1 MRPRFLAACL
11 AMLLCEPAA
20 ALPPPGV
27 ELVRIVSQPMRASDL
42 LGLEVRTR
50 DGEPAGTIGDL
61 ALDFERNRVDHA
73 LVSTARG
80 LIAVGLLDLRLSLE
94 RTYAMLPRQRV
105 ADPRGKDTGPS
116 ARALL
121 GRPVYARD
129 GRQIGELDDMLVDAH
144 AGSVPFVLLRMEDN
158 LLHPLPLDALHAR
171 NDRLVLRIDAR
182 ELQGGR
188 SFSAA
193 ELNERLG
200 DNAFLRANADYADR
214 LTVGR

>member
-11 AMLLCEPAA
+11 ALLLCEPAA

-50 DGEPAGTIGDL
+50 DGEPAGIIADL
-61 ALDFERNRVDHA
+61 VLHFERNRVDHA
-73 LVSTARG
+73 LVRTARG

-105 ADPRGKDTGPS
+105 ADPRGKDKGPS

-144 AGSVPFVLLRMEDN
+144 AAACPSCCYAWRTTFIRCRWTPCTPGTIGWYC
-158 LLHPLPLDALHAR
+158 AL
-171 NDRLVLRIDAR
+171 
-182 ELQGGR
+182 
-188 SFSAA
+188 
-193 ELNERLG
+193 
-200 DNAFLRANADYADR
+200 LRANADYADR
-214 LTVGR
+214 LTVDR